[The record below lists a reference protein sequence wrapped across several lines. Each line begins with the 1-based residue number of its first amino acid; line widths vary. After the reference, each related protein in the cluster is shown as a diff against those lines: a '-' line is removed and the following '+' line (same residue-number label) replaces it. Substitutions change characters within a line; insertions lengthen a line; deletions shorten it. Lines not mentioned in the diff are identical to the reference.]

1 MMART
6 HATRA
11 LLMPV
16 SATSCRPVACC
27 CAQHLAA

>member
-16 SATSCRPVACC
+16 AGTGCRPVACC
-27 CAQHLAA
+27 SAQHLAA

>member
-16 SATSCRPVACC
+16 APTGCRPVACC
-27 CAQHLAA
+27 APQHPAA

>member
-1 MMART
+1 MART

-16 SATSCRPVACC
+16 AAAGCRPVACC
-27 CAQHLAA
+27 TPQHPVA